1 MRRHRSEKTEQHGD
15 VTSETTGD
23 VTVTVQSRT
32 ETDTES
38 DGGGV
43 GRASAPEPEPAPTKS
58 KSLISEDAFTL
69 ATEVLEAMGID
80 NGDCSHL

>member
-1 MRRHRSEKTEQHGD
+1 MRRHRSKKTEQHGD
-15 VTSETTGD
+15 VTI
-23 VTVTVQSRT
+23 TVQNRT

-58 KSLISEDAFTL
+58 KSLISEDAFPL